1 MFKSL
6 NRKVLVSPGERAL
19 SRSDHRT
26 SRPEETRGLVM
37 RTDSVTESAW
47 GPPLGYRDTPQP
59 SRRTWRPF
67 LPKSSVPAPRRTGP
81 RSWGCGGEKGGAGQ
95 GDGASGPCSAPSLA
109 SCSPAPL
116 QKWLQAVSSTLD
128 FWGPQQ
134 TRSSCAGRVPQL
146 RWQCLSRCPWPG
158 DPVGGADRP
167 CLPDVRG
174 GHLAESAFH
183 VRVHRRVSTAAPY
196 GSDGVPVIYCC
207 SLRK

>member
-26 SRPEETRGLVM
+26 SSPEETRGLVM

-81 RSWGCGGEKGGAGQ
+81 RSCGCGGEKGGAGR

-116 QKWLQAVSSTLD
+116 QKWLQAVSSTPRLLGSPAD
-128 FWGPQQ
+128 AFLMRGSSASAKMAVPLSTPPAWGPSR
-134 TRSSCAGRVPQL
+134 RSRSPLPPRRARGSPRGV
-146 RWQCLSRCPWPG
+146 RLSR
-158 DPVGGADRP
+158 P
-167 CLPDVRG
+167 C
-174 GHLAESAFH
+174 
-183 VRVHRRVSTAAPY
+183 APTCFY
-196 GSDGVPVIYCC
+196 GC